1 MVHGVWLAI
10 INIHLVAKT
19 QEKIKVLVTEI
30 HYEKHHIN
38 GLFFKFLFYSGGK
51 IIMLIL
57 LKIECDLCGQC
68 PIKPTISENLHLQC

>member
-1 MVHGVWLAI
+1 MVHRVRLAI

-38 GLFFKFLFYSGGK
+38 GLFF
-51 IIMLIL
+51 
-57 LKIECDLCGQC
+57 
-68 PIKPTISENLHLQC
+68 